1 MLVIGTAMPER
12 IKCGNESWPGR
23 AHKGRAARGK
33 FANSKIEARSV
44 EHGKLLLPA
53 VFSAIMGLWV
63 TDLLAR
69 WQSCGGNVS
78 WLTHYFPF
86 L

>member
-1 MLVIGTAMPER
+1 MGMKVGGLRGD
-12 IKCGNESWPGR
+12 R
-23 AHKGRAARGK
+23 AHKGRARGK

-53 VFSAIMGLWV
+53 VFSAIMGLQV

-78 WLTHYFPF
+78 WLTPDFPF